1 MNINNSTLK
10 AYLNSE
16 LSEQE
21 NDEVQLYLIEHLDD
35 PDIQEF
41 LDNWFDDCRTAADML
56 AADALEVT
64 RSRLGM
70 GRSRAHKVTR
80 WAVGVVAML
89 IVALTSMR
97 IGFKLHH
104 DPEPVVWNEMQVPDA
119 ETRELTLPDGTHLIL
134 DAGSRITWPSEFR
147 GEERTVF
154 LEGQVT
160 ADVAPDPQHPFVI
173 HSGEVDVQVY
183 GTTFNFKSYRSDN
196 IVELM
201 LLDGRVSMNI
211 PSEEGERE
219 ICLTPGDIAQ
229 YDINAGEISVA
240 KLSPE
245 NFQLLSSGCK
255 SFCFINLPLCDIA
268 SELERSFGVKI
279 FITDPE
285 LVSRRFL
292 AIFPNGEGIDE
303 ILRLLAVND
312 NFKITREKGII
323 YIN

>member
-56 AADALEVT
+56 ATDALEVT

-160 ADVAPDPQHPFVI
+160 ADVVPDPQHPFVI

-279 FITDPE
+279 FITNPE

-312 NFKITREKGII
+312 NFKITRENGII